1 MRDIPSDI
9 LKRFSDVL
17 RTRSVPSGIHS
28 YYLKWLRYYVDFC
41 RKYHF
46 HESERESLP
55 HFIKKLEGK
64 NQTQEQQKQASH
76 AVSLYYEL
84 IQSGT
89 KKETSLT
96 QPLMSQRL
104 TEENNV
110 SVFRQEKKDTP
121 LNPLLIEGKFLSDTE
136 RNFKFYRS

>member
-1 MRDIPSDI
+1 MFDI
-9 LKRFSDVL
+9 LPDRKTLFNALLVKKAIPEKCHNDYR
-17 RTRSVPSGIHS
+17 
-28 YYLKWLRYYVDFC
+28 KWLRYYVDFC
-41 RKYHF
+41 HKYHF